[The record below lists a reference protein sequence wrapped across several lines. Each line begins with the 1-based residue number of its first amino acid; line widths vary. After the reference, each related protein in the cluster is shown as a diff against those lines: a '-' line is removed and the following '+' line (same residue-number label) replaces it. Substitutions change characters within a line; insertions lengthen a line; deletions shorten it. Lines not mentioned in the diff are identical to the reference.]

1 MADALSAPAY
11 AVDGVALRQSV
22 IARVSE
28 PNVTFERD
36 EALRKLDMREI
47 DILRKDKE
55 LHQAS
60 MEAFRLQKESKL
72 AQAEI
77 ANLRERNES
86 LQQALMNSRLLSA
99 NARNDAENVLNESR
113 IRELETA
120 LSAAIHKIKK
130 NEAEL
135 EMWTEKWKEADD
147 HYMKANSELQ
157 DIKDTKNEHRAELD
171 TAYARSKTLQHLASK
186 LEADADKLRNT
197 IAHSEQN
204 ALVLRDTIQSKQ
216 REIDQA
222 ARDLAEAKGDV
233 AKLKSVLEVRAET
246 NGVLRQQLEEIN
258 GNSFVITKKEMN
270 KFKKMEGEFAASAA
284 KVKELERSL
293 MLQMDYTAKVESDCS
308 LARQKAQEHKTKS
321 EELNLELMNTRLK
334 VGATGDREKILKRE
348 VIKLR
353 HEKAAL
359 ASEIVDLQNDPLGH
373 DEEAKKIREQLQG
386 TIRAKQ
392 DETEQKTQA
401 QRGMKMAEES
411 LSALRNRISFLLEQ
425 QEQTALLATQ
435 WQEQKVIF
443 KAEIEALHNT
453 NTALRYR
460 LANVQGQFMNR
471 QIPKLVEDAQHEEES
486 YRKAY
491 GETKGDPGPDD
502 DHPYAYKGAV
512 DFITGTSDGENVGD
526 PFDQSAARTFPIS
539 VESFIER
546 SLFDTICAFSSGS
559 RQQPTTNRKSES
571 NAGFKFKKAGAAGQK
586 PKFKVRPTDKDD
598 SRLEITIGRA
608 AVRGKEEE
616 DASANELLVGTQVNA
631 FLNFCQSRPSERVS
645 GLYAEKICALLNFMH
660 NFVQDMSDQLG
671 SSRIDLAQVTSKIA
685 TYDQRMQILRLK
697 YSLERTAKQKN
708 ALKYVREQMR
718 LSDMR
723 ILMQDLYTKANDLK
737 EEMEL
742 SGLAFLDANKGIIS
756 MLHETDQVC
765 RELSLSSAS
774 SGTSTGGTGALEIRL
789 PDSEMD
795 DETLYSLVTLLAG
808 NLEEAKEIDATSQIH
823 NVEEKDPAVNL
834 LSTGSGL
841 TMMNSRVLSKAI
853 RAISKDY
860 LSRVVMINLKGNS
873 LTDISCQ
880 TLGRLLEK
888 SPQLRMLDLRE
899 NKISD
904 AGAKVLFDAVR
915 KNVTIMYV
923 TQRQNGFMIEGHR
936 EIQGAHGR
944 KTTAEET
951 RAELDR
957 LIDNAK
963 FPLRVDVRYN
973 EVNTE
978 TMEPMFEQVDFSMFQ
993 ATQAER
999 AAQLVAETKASGSP
1013 APKVRAAL
1021 GSPAPV
1027 QYGYSESPRGPR
1039 RLNTGGAN
1047 TQNTTPLKGG
1057 TMTSIQLAESPY
1069 LNSHSRDN
1077 SVMAAKMNAARVTW
1091 TPGGIASTVGV
1102 ELENNQRKDST
1113 LGDLNVKVKA
1123 GAIPRP
1129 QSASAGQRGSGKVSI
1144 GARSMVGWK
1153 DDGFASAIEMTEGE
1167 NPLLVGL
1174 RSRNNSHDDSHSNN
1188 HTGLI
1193 DLIENRAYG
1202 KGGELGSLVDGQL
1215 RGETQGV
1222 GNMLDNEIRDR
1233 ITTGRDTHEEA
1244 SKSKKGG
1251 ETQRKSN
1258 QTVKEKILNG
1268 TKRVYNNKSMF
1279 KEMSQPETLLEMM
1292 KRTGK
1297 GASSEKRE
1305 TTIPTALDKGG
1316 GQISVNTASTVRSKL
1331 LAARDEGERISIHGK
1346 APQDTKNRPS
1356 SAPSSRALKK
1366 KGKEISNHANT
1377 LLNSLQKLNPAV
1389 LF

>member
-1 MADALSAPAY
+1 MSDAISAPTY
-11 AVDGVALRQSV
+11 AVDGVSLRQSV
-22 IARVSE
+22 IAQVSE

-36 EALRKLDMREI
+36 EAYRKLDVREI
-47 DILRKDKE
+47 EILRKDKE

-60 MEAFRLQKESKL
+60 IEAFRLQKESKL

-77 ANLRERNES
+77 QNLRERNES

-99 NARNDAENVLNESR
+99 NARNDAENVLSESR
-113 IRELETA
+113 IRELEAA

-130 NEAEL
+130 NEGEL
-135 EMWTEKWKEADD
+135 EMWQEKWKDTD
-147 HYMKANSELQ
+147 TLYNTANSELQ

-171 TAYARSKTLQHLASK
+171 QAYARVKTLQLLFNKQESEAEK
-186 LEADADKLRNT
+186 LKNT
-197 IAHSEQN
+197 IAHAEQD
-204 ALVLRDTIQSKQ
+204 ALNLRDTVESKQ

-222 ARDLAEAKGDV
+222 GRDLAEAKSDV
-233 AKLKSVLEVRAET
+233 AKLKSVLQVRAET
-246 NGVLRQQLEEIN
+246 NGVLRQQLEEMN
-258 GNSFVITKKEMN
+258 GNTFVISKKEMN
-270 KFKKMEGEFAASAA
+270 KYKKMEVEFKATAD
-284 KVKELERSL
+284 KVTELQKSI
-293 MLQMDYTAKVESDCS
+293 MLQMDLTK
-308 LARQKAQEHKTKS
+308 KAEEDLVIANQAAADHKTKS
-321 EELNLELMNTRLK
+321 EELNLELMNTRK
-334 VGATGDREKILKRE
+334 RVGATGDREKILKRE

-353 HEKAAL
+353 QEKSAL
-359 ASEIVDLQNDPLGH
+359 ASELVDLQNDPLGH
-373 DEEAKKIREQLQG
+373 DEEAKKVREMLHG
-386 TIRAKQ
+386 TTKAKQ
-392 DETEQKTQA
+392 EEYEEKLKA

-411 LSALRNRISFLLEQ
+411 LNALRNRIAFLLEQ
-425 QEQTALLATQ
+425 QEQTSQLASQ

-443 KAEIEALHNT
+443 KSEIEALHNT
-453 NTALRYR
+453 NTALRTR
-460 LANVQGQFMNR
+460 LANAQGQFINR
-471 QIPKLVEDAQHEEES
+471 QIPKLADDANYEDES

-491 GETKGDPGPDD
+491 GETKGGPDE

-512 DFITGTSDGENVGD
+512 DFLTGKGGSVEDLGE
-526 PFDQSAARTFPIS
+526 PFDEPPAHAFPVS

-546 SLFDTICAFSSGS
+546 SLFDTICAFSSGA
-559 RQQPTTNRKSES
+559 RQQPTTNRKSDS
-571 NAGFKFKKAGAAGQK
+571 HTGFKIKKGGAAGQK
-586 PKFKVRPTDKDD
+586 PKFKVKTTEKDKGHV
-598 SRLEITIGRA
+598 EIAISRA

-631 FLNFCQSRPSERVS
+631 FLNFCQSRPAERVA
-645 GLYAEKICALLNFMH
+645 GLYAEKICALLNFMYSH
-660 NFVQDMSDQLG
+660 VQDMLDQLG
-671 SSRIDLAQVTSKIA
+671 SARIDLAQVTSKIA
-685 TYDQRMQILRLK
+685 TYDQRMQMLRLK
-697 YSLERTAKQKN
+697 YSQERTAKQKN
-708 ALKYVREQMR
+708 ALKFVREQMR

-723 ILMQDLYTKANDLK
+723 ILMQDLYTKSTDLK

-742 SGLAFLDANKGIIS
+742 SGIAFLDANKGIVS

-774 SGTSTGGTGALEIRL
+774 SGTTTGGVGALEIRL

-808 NLEEAKEIDATSQIH
+808 NLEEAKEVDAVSQIH
-823 NVEEKDPAVNL
+823 NVEEKGPNEGAH
-834 LSTGSGL
+834 STGSGL

-860 LSRVVMINLKGNS
+860 LSRVVMINLKGNC

-936 EIQGAHGR
+936 EIQGANGKKH
-944 KTTAEET
+944 TATEET
-951 RAELDR
+951 RAEMDR
-957 LIDNAK
+957 LLDNAK

-973 EVNTE
+973 EANTE
-978 TMEPMFEQVDFSMFQ
+978 TIEPMFEQVDYSMFQ
-993 ATQAER
+993 ASQAER
-999 AAQLVAETKASGSP
+999 AAQLVAETKAAGSP
-1013 APKVRAAL
+1013 APKVRL
-1021 GSPAPV
+1021 PPGSPAPV
-1027 QYGYSESPRGPR
+1027 QYGYSDSPRGPHR
-1039 RLNTGGAN
+1039 PYTGGTN
-1047 TQNTTPLKGG
+1047 GQNTPLKGG

-1077 SVMAAKMNAARVTW
+1077 SVMAAKMNAARVSW
-1091 TPGGIASTVGV
+1091 SPGGMAASVGV
-1102 ELENNQRKDST
+1102 ELKKNARQDSA
-1113 LGDLNVKVKA
+1113 LDDLNKKVKA
-1123 GAIPRP
+1123 GTMPPRP
-1129 QSASAGQRGSGKVSI
+1129 QSAGPTGQRGKVSL
-1144 GARSMVGWK
+1144 GARSMTGWK
-1153 DDGFASAIEMTEGE
+1153 DDGSMSALEMEEGE
-1167 NPLLVGL
+1167 NPLLIGL
-1174 RSRNNSHDDSHSNN
+1174 RSRNNSHDEGKDNHS
-1188 HTGLI
+1188 GLI
-1193 DLIENRAYG
+1193 DLIENRAYSA
-1202 KGGELGSLVDGQL
+1202 GGELGSLVDGQL

-1222 GNMLDNEIRDR
+1222 GNMVDSEIRDR
-1233 ITTGRDTHEEA
+1233 LTTGRDTQDDSRKISRKEDGVVKQ
-1244 SKSKKGG
+1244 KS
-1251 ETQRKSN
+1251 
-1258 QTVKEKILNG
+1258 VKEKILNG
-1268 TKRVYNNKSMF
+1268 TKRIYNNKSMF

-1297 GASSEKRE
+1297 GGSNEKRE
-1305 TTIPTALDKGG
+1305 TTIPNALDKGG

-1346 APQDTKNRPS
+1346 APSSTKNRPS
-1356 SAPSSRALKK
+1356 SAPSSRANKK